1 MSENY
6 PWKVIDPKDYIRVD
20 SMDSL
25 TLTDVHV
32 LTRLYQPL
40 IGTTAASMYLAMFSD
55 IGFQAQTEGTTISE
69 MLTKLDIGIPEFYHA
84 RVKLEG
90 IGLLKIFRSNGEPRE
105 YYYEL
110 VSPLSAEGFFADS
123 LLRTLLLEKI
133 GERLFEKQVAELLPT
148 PQDKS
153 DYEETTRSFLDVYHV
168 DFDST
173 SFLSNSNV
181 VPAETAKRPSLVKS
195 IENIDSFDYNFFK
208 SGLDS
213 HFIKKDS
220 LNSEVKELI
229 YTFHTV
235 YGIDEMT
242 MQTLILESADVES
255 GVVDTGRFTSNV
267 QRNFQN
273 KAKLKAPAE
282 MTQPVEEPEGN
293 FSASEMTIIRHAKQ
307 TAPAE
312 YLKSIKEQKGGFVT
326 TNEQWVLKELVEQSP
341 LTKEVVNILLNYILV
356 GRENPVLEKNYT
368 MKIANDWAQSG
379 VQTAGAAI
387 SKIKEMYTQPRNTA
401 PRKQSYQRNNYN
413 SRSAQKAKAEAKLPD
428 WAKDDN
434 EVKSV
439 TDESVSQEAASN
451 YQERLERLRKLRE
464 EKRGN

>member
-1 MSENY
+1 MSDNY
-6 PWKVIDPKDYIRVD
+6 PWKVIDPKDYIRVE
-20 SMDSL
+20 STESL
-25 TLTDVHV
+25 TLKDVHV

-40 IGTTAASMYLAMFSD
+40 IGTTAASMYLSMFSSLE
-55 IGFQAQTEGTTISE
+55 FLAYTEATTISE

-84 RVKLEG
+84 RVRLEG
-90 IGLLKIFRSNGEPRE
+90 IGLLKVFRSHNEPRE

-110 VSPLSAEGFFADS
+110 ISPMSAEGFFADS

-133 GERLFEKQVAELLPT
+133 GERLFEKEVAALLIT
-148 PQDKS
+148 PEDKS
-153 DYEETTRSFLDVYHV
+153 AYEETTRSFLDVYHV
-168 DFDST
+168 DFDSANLLN
-173 SFLSNSNV
+173 SSNV
-181 VPAETAKRPSLVKS
+181 IPAETAKRPKLAKS
-195 IENIDSFDYNFFK
+195 IENIDSFDYTFFK

-242 MQTLILESADVES
+242 MQSLILESADVES
-255 GVVDTGRFTSNV
+255 GVVDTGRFTRNV

-307 TAPAE
+307 TSPAE

-341 LTKEVVNILLNYILV
+341 LSTEVVNILLNYVLI

-387 SKIKEMYTQPRNTA
+387 SKIKEMYTQPKNTA
-401 PRKQSYQRNNYN
+401 PGKPSYQRNNY
-413 SRSAQKAKAEAKLPD
+413 SRSAQKSKAEAKLPD
-428 WAKDDN
+428 WAKDGN

-439 TDESVSQEAASN
+439 TDESVSQEVASS

-464 EKRGN
+464 EKRGS

>member
-1 MSENY
+1 MNENY
-6 PWKVIDPKDYIRVD
+6 PWKVIDPKDYIRIE
-20 SMDSL
+20 SADSL
-25 TLTDVHV
+25 TLQDVHV

-40 IGTTAASMYLAMFSD
+40 IGTTAASMYLSFFSG
-55 IGFQAQTEGTTISE
+55 IGFQSHTEGTTISE
-69 MLTKLDIGIPEFYHA
+69 MLTKLDIGIPEFYQA

-90 IGLLKIFRSNGEPRE
+90 IGLLKVFRSNAEPRD
-105 YYYEL
+105 YLYEL
-110 VSPLSAEGFFADS
+110 ISPLSATDFFADS

-133 GERLFEKQVAELLPT
+133 GERLFDKQVADLLAKPE
-148 PQDKS
+148 DKS
-153 DYEETTRSFLDVYHV
+153 AYEETTRSFLDVYHV
-168 DFDST
+168 DFQ
-173 SFLSNSNV
+173 SNNFFDQATGIS
-181 VPAETAKRPSLVKS
+181 AETPKRPKLAET
-195 IENIDSFDYNFFK
+195 IENIDSFDYPFFK

-220 LNSEVKELI
+220 LDRETKELI

-242 MQTLILESADVES
+242 MQALILESTDVES
-255 GVVDTGRFTSNV
+255 GVVDKGRFTRNV

-282 MTQPVEEPEGN
+282 ITQPVEVEEGN
-293 FSASEMTIIRHAKQ
+293 FSSSEMTIIRHAKQ
-307 TAPAE
+307 TPPAE
-312 YLKSIKEQKGGFVT
+312 YLQSIKEQKGGFVT

-341 LTKEVVNILLNYILV
+341 LSKEVVNILLNYILV

-379 VQTAGAAI
+379 VQSAEAAI
-387 SKIKEMYTQPRNTA
+387 SKIKELYTQPRKQQT
-401 PRKQSYQRNNYN
+401 PRKSYNRT
-413 SRSAQKAKAEAKLPD
+413 AQKSKAEAKLPD
-428 WAKDDN
+428 WAKDGYMS
-434 EVKSV
+434 ESAA
-439 TDESVSQEAASN
+439 DESVSQEVAES

>member
-6 PWKVIDPKDYIRVD
+6 PWKVIDPKDYIRVESTD
-20 SMDSL
+20 AL
-25 TLTDVHV
+25 TLKDVHV

-40 IGTTAASMYLAMFSD
+40 IGTTAASMYLSLFSD
-55 IGFQAQTEGTTISE
+55 IAFQAATEATTISE
-69 MLTKLDIGIPEFYHA
+69 MLAKLDVGIPEFYHA

-90 IGLLKIFRSNGEPRE
+90 IGLLKVFRSNGEPRE

-133 GERLFEKQVAELLPT
+133 GDRLFEKQVGELLVT

-153 DYEETTRSFLDVYHV
+153 AYEETTRSFLDVYHV
-168 DFDST
+168 DFET
-173 SFLSNSNV
+173 TNLLSGSNGI
-181 VPAETAKRPSLVKS
+181 PAEAAKRPKLAQT
-195 IENIDSFDYNFFK
+195 IENTDSFDYNFFK

-220 LNSEVKELI
+220 LNTEVKELI

-255 GVVDTGRFTSNV
+255 GVVDTGRFTRNV

-282 MTQPVEEPEGN
+282 MTQPVEVPEGN

-341 LTKEVVNILLNYILV
+341 LSTEVVNILLNYVLI

-379 VQTAGAAI
+379 VRTAEAAI
-387 SKIKEMYTQPRNTA
+387 SKIKELYTQSQTAA
-401 PRKQSYQRNNYN
+401 PRKQSYQRNNY
-413 SRSAQKAKAEAKLPD
+413 SRSAQKSKAEAKLPD

-434 EVKSV
+434 KIKSV
-439 TDESVSQEAASN
+439 TDESVSQEVAVS

-464 EKRGN
+464 EKRDN

>member
-1 MSENY
+1 MSDNY
-6 PWKVIDPKDYIRVD
+6 PWKVIDPKDYIRVE
-20 SMDSL
+20 STESL
-25 TLTDVHV
+25 TLKDVHV

-40 IGTTAASMYLAMFSD
+40 IGTTAASMYLSMFSSLE
-55 IGFQAQTEGTTISE
+55 FLAYTEATTISE

-84 RVKLEG
+84 RVRLEG
-90 IGLLKIFRSNGEPRE
+90 IGLLKVFRSHNEPRE

-110 VSPLSAEGFFADS
+110 ISPMSAEGFFADS

-133 GERLFEKQVAELLPT
+133 GERLFEKEVAALLIT
-148 PQDKS
+148 PEDKS
-153 DYEETTRSFLDVYHV
+153 AYEETTRSFLDVYHV
-168 DFDST
+168 DFDSANLLN
-173 SFLSNSNV
+173 SSNV
-181 VPAETAKRPSLVKS
+181 IPAETAKRPKLAKS
-195 IENIDSFDYNFFK
+195 IENIDSFDYTFFK

-242 MQTLILESADVES
+242 MQSLILESADVES
-255 GVVDTGRFTSNV
+255 GVVDTGRFTRNV

-307 TAPAE
+307 TSPAE

-341 LTKEVVNILLNYILV
+341 LSIEVVNILLNYVLI

-387 SKIKEMYTQPRNTA
+387 SKIKEMYTQPKNTA
-401 PRKQSYQRNNYN
+401 PGKPSYQRNNY
-413 SRSAQKAKAEAKLPD
+413 SRSAQKSKAEAKLPD
-428 WAKDDN
+428 WAKDGN

-439 TDESVSQEAASN
+439 TDESVSQEVASS

-464 EKRGN
+464 EKRGS

>member
-1 MSENY
+1 MSDNY
-6 PWKVIDPKDYIRVD
+6 PWKVIDPKDYIRVE
-20 SMDSL
+20 STESL
-25 TLTDVHV
+25 TLKDVHV

-40 IGTTAASMYLAMFSD
+40 IGTTAASMYLSMFSSLE
-55 IGFQAQTEGTTISE
+55 FLAYTEATTISE

-84 RVKLEG
+84 RVRLEG
-90 IGLLKIFRSNGEPRE
+90 IGLLKVFRSHNEPRE

-110 VSPLSAEGFFADS
+110 ISPMSAEGFFADS

-133 GERLFEKQVAELLPT
+133 GERLFEKEVAALLIT
-148 PQDKS
+148 PEDKS
-153 DYEETTRSFLDVYHV
+153 AYEETTRSFLDVYHV
-168 DFDST
+168 DFDSANLLN
-173 SFLSNSNV
+173 SSNV
-181 VPAETAKRPSLVKS
+181 IPAETAKRPKLAKS
-195 IENIDSFDYNFFK
+195 IENIDSFDYTFFK

-242 MQTLILESADVES
+242 MQSLILESADVES
-255 GVVDTGRFTSNV
+255 GVVDTGRFTRNV

-307 TAPAE
+307 TSPAE

-341 LTKEVVNILLNYILV
+341 LSTEVVNILLNYVLI

-379 VQTAGAAI
+379 VRTAESAI
-387 SKIKEMYTQPRNTA
+387 SKIKELYAQSQTAA
-401 PRKQSYQRNNYN
+401 PRKQSYQRNNY
-413 SRSAQKAKAEAKLPD
+413 SRSAQKSKAEAKLPD
-428 WAKDDN
+428 WAKDEN
-434 EVKSV
+434 KIKSV
-439 TDESVSQEAASN
+439 TDESVSQEAAVS

-464 EKRGN
+464 EKRDN